1 MRSFFYG
8 STLRLR
14 FSCEFSFTLSSF
26 SGDRI
31 LLSPLLL
38 VLWEVQGLSFSNFW
52 GFLCSFGPLFLCAYD
67 LSLRDS
73 LGGRSLGLSLAGPL
87 VILVIGCAVCYFPCS
102 LPCSFTCP
110 LGTIISRGASRI
122 FF

>member
-8 STLRLR
+8 STLRHR

-26 SGDRI
+26 SRDRI

-38 VLWEVQGLSFSNFW
+38 VLWEVRGLRFSNFW
-52 GFLCSFGPLFLCAYD
+52 GFLCSFGPLVLCAYD
-67 LSLRDS
+67 LSLRAY

-87 VILVIGCAVCYFPCS
+87 VILGIGCD
-102 LPCSFTCP
+102 
-110 LGTIISRGASRI
+110 G
-122 FF
+122 